1 MGAASLQLCCLSQV
15 KSGSPAVLAFEKEKS
30 LGLPSFITYTVGVSD
45 PAAGSQGPL
54 TTALTFSSPLTNQAV
69 TIPVTVAFVMDRRGP
84 GPRESRAGTWLG
96 WTWVRRAG
104 LGGLGCLWEP
114 EGLENWTTQT
124 QNTAPSKR
132 HSFEQPCAPRSPAGS
147 QHGSEGSC

>member
-1 MGAASLQLCCLSQV
+1 M
-15 KSGSPAVLAFEKEKS
+15 LAFEKEKS

-54 TTALTFSSPLTNQAV
+54 STALTFSSPLTNQAI

-84 GPRESRAGTWLG
+84 GPRESRAGTRLG

-104 LGGLGCLWEP
+104 LGVLGCLWEP
-114 EGLENWTTQT
+114 EGIENWTTQKRRT
-124 QNTAPSKR
+124 PRKANITHSSSRVHLAPLPVLNTVARGILLK
-132 HSFEQPCAPRSPAGS
+132 CD
-147 QHGSEGSC
+147 

>member
-1 MGAASLQLCCLSQV
+1 M
-15 KSGSPAVLAFEKEKS
+15 LAFEKEKS

-54 TTALTFSSPLTNQAV
+54 STALTFSSPLTNQAI

-84 GPRESRAGTWLG
+84 GPRESRAGTRLG

-104 LGGLGCLWEP
+104 LGVLGCLWEP
-114 EGLENWTTQT
+114 ENWTTKKRRT
-124 QNTAPSKR
+124 PRKANITHSSSRVHLAPLPVLNTAARGILLK
-132 HSFEQPCAPRSPAGS
+132 CD
-147 QHGSEGSC
+147 